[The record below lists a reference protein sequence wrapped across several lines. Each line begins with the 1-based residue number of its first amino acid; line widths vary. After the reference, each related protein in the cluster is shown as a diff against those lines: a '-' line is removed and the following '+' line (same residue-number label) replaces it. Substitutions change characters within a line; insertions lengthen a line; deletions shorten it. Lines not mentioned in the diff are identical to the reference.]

1 MTALAP
7 EVTTVYISA
16 VGGQGGALLTEWLLA
31 AARQMHYRAHAVGIP
46 GMSQRGGATSYYVEI
61 VPETVISLTL
71 TDSPNPL
78 REHSIVMVD
87 TSCTGCGLCG
97 EITVAAKLCPS
108 FYEVTVVSNPT
119 RWERLSH
126 SIWRTVVGLADIA
139 EEADG
144 GPS

>member
-7 EVTTVYISA
+7 EVTTVGLTKGLRVVKSQYGVDPDLCTGDHSCISLN
-16 VGGQGGALLTEWLLA
+16 GC
-31 AARQMHYRAHAVGIP
+31 P
-46 GMSQRGGATSYYVEI
+46 
-61 VPETVISLTL
+61 SLTL

>member
-1 MTALAP
+1 MKRDLGNRRSGLCHHLVDGLLRHASLRREASGKSPPDLCTGDHSC
-7 EVTTVYISA
+7 ISLN
-16 VGGQGGALLTEWLLA
+16 GC
-31 AARQMHYRAHAVGIP
+31 P
-46 GMSQRGGATSYYVEI
+46 
-61 VPETVISLTL
+61 SLTL

-87 TSCTGCGLCG
+87 TSCSGCGLCG

-144 GPS
+144 GAS